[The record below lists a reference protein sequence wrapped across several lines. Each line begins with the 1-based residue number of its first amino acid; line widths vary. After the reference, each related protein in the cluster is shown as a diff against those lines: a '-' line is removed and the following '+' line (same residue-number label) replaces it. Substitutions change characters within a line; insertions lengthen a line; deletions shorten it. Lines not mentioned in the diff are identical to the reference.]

1 MIRFELT
8 CILDEADNE
17 QDAAEVK
24 WSLNNSIAAYNARLE
39 VEERIREH
47 HKWGAATAIAKND
60 TSLFINIVKL
70 NVDSSYQ
77 KNKHIPWI
85 VRIFL

>member
-24 WSLNNSIAAYNARLE
+24 WSLNNLIAAYNARLE

-47 HKWGAATAIAKND
+47 HK
-60 TSLFINIVKL
+60 
-70 NVDSSYQ
+70 
-77 KNKHIPWI
+77 
-85 VRIFL
+85 

>member
-1 MIRFELT
+1 MFLFISLQFGVNESRSLISEFNRMIRFELS

-24 WSLNNSIAAYNARLE
+24 WSLNNLIAAYNARLE

-47 HKWGAATAIAKND
+47 HE
-60 TSLFINIVKL
+60 
-70 NVDSSYQ
+70 
-77 KNKHIPWI
+77 
-85 VRIFL
+85 